1 MALVAG
7 LPGMGGDYT
16 YDVAGVV
23 GAETISL
30 GELLTNPG
38 QAIPQ
43 VQRNLMNN
51 YQTILV
57 GSFFTALSFK
67 IAKKVLR
74 RPIARINTGLF
85 GKRGIIGHIGFKL

>member
-1 MALVAG
+1 MAMIAG
-7 LPGMGGDYT
+7 IPGVGDYT
-16 YDVAGVV
+16 YDVGGVV
-23 GAETISL
+23 GAEQISL
-30 GELLTNPG
+30 GEMLSNPA

-74 RPIARINTGLF
+74 RPLGRINAGLF